1 MALDLNNIDKITNQA
16 LGNIYSGVGSALGGP
31 GDGSQ
36 TGLEKLAA
44 NTLQTVRDFDIS
56 QTVSV
61 LKIIGIS
68 LSLFFGVLLI
78 WLVVKMRNKYTEKV
92 IELKTQVNPPA
103 VGESK
108 HDAKW
113 KEVLEHLQSLRDAEW
128 KFAVVEADNIIEDI
142 LTQAGY
148 PGETLGEK
156 LKQINKTQL
165 ASIDS
170 LWSAHKL
177 RNLIVH
183 DPDYQI
189 RYNDAREA
197 IHDYEKAL
205 RELGVLK

>member
-1 MALDLNNIDKITNQA
+1 MALDLNDIDEITNQA
-16 LGNIYSGVGSALGGP
+16 LSNIYSGVGPALGGP

-36 TGLEKLAA
+36 PGFEKLAA
-44 NTLQTVRDFDIS
+44 NTLQTVRDFDVS
-56 QTVSV
+56 QTVLI

-78 WLVVKMRNKYTEKV
+78 WLVVKMRNKYTEKIV
-92 IELKTQVNPPA
+92 ELKDQVNPPA

-108 HDAKW
+108 YDARW

-128 KFAVVEADNIIEDI
+128 KFAVIEADNIVEDI

-156 LKQINKTQL
+156 LKQINKNQL

-197 IHDYEKAL
+197 IRDYEKAL
-205 RELGVLK
+205 RELGVLG

>member
-1 MALDLNNIDKITNQA
+1 MALDLNNMDKITSQV
-16 LGNIYSGVGSALGGP
+16 LGNIYSGVSSALGGP
-31 GDGSQ
+31 GNGNK
-36 TGLEKLAA
+36 TGLEEFGAQ
-44 NTLQTVRDFDIS
+44 TVQTVRDFDVS
-56 QTVSV
+56 QTVLI

-78 WLVVKMRNKYTEKV
+78 WLVVKMRSKYTEKIV
-92 IELKTQVNPPA
+92 ELKDQVNPPV

-108 HDAKW
+108 YDAKW

-128 KFAVVEADNIIEDI
+128 KFAVIEADNILEDI

-156 LKQINKTQL
+156 LKQISKNQL

-197 IHDYEKAL
+197 IRDYEKAL
-205 RELGVLK
+205 HELGVLG

>member
-113 KEVLEHLQSLRDAEW
+113 KEVLEHLQSPRDAERE
-128 KFAVVEADNIIEDI
+128 FAVVEADNIIKDI
-142 LTQAGY
+142 FTKPNWPQLFLSGRI
-148 PGETLGEK
+148 
-156 LKQINKTQL
+156 INKEILLFTTL
-165 ASIDS
+165 IIR
-170 LWSAHKL
+170 LGTMMLVKLFTTMKKHSA
-177 RNLIVH
+177 NW
-183 DPDYQI
+183 
-189 RYNDAREA
+189 EC
-197 IHDYEKAL
+197 
-205 RELGVLK
+205 